1 MGSITSSF
9 DIVCQG
15 IISQVV
21 INGLSKYW
29 INHNIDY
36 LK

>member
-21 INGLSKYW
+21 INELSKYW
-29 INHNIDY
+29 VTLY
-36 LK
+36 VQ